1 MFHAITAR
9 LASRTTYGLPF
20 HRPASGLPIADC
32 RVHERWHGGGVM
44 SLIPD
49 CLYPTPFDQDRQYRK
64 TRTSLIS
71 PEGRGPFLLSCL
83 IRTVLRKSYLSP
95 GIDVADRNE
104 RISAAEIAGLR
115 MLIRADMHVRPPRRP
130 RRCGVE

>member
-1 MFHAITAR
+1 MTR
-9 LASRTTYGLPF
+9 RPTYGLTF

-32 RVHERWHGGGVM
+32 RVHERWHGGGGM

-64 TRTSLIS
+64 MRTRLIP

-83 IRTVLRKSYLSP
+83 IRTGLRQSYLP
-95 GIDVADRNE
+95 LGIPVPDGNA
-104 RISAAEIAGLR
+104 RIRAARIAGWR
-115 MLIRADMHVRPPRRP
+115 RLIRAGLH
-130 RRCGVE
+130 